1 MADVLNGRDG
11 LRAASQVLL
20 DTCHQHTC
28 LFPGHKQECLCT
40 AGSSTQWSWQLH
52 YSQNIIQIKSPLT
65 LTPDSYPKNLFWGAV
80 LGLCCCRRV
89 FSSRC
94 ELQCSGFS
102 CGSLS
107 CCTAGALE
115 RLGSVVTAHRL
126 EWLWH
131 MGLVVPWHVR
141 SSGSETEPMS
151 PVSIGGFCTTAPPG
165 KPSSL
170 ILY

>member
-1 MADVLNGRDG
+1 M
-11 LRAASQVLL
+11 L

-65 LTPDSYPKNLFWGAV
+65 LTPDSYPRNLFLGAV
-80 LGLCCCRRV
+80 LGLCSCRWV

-94 ELQCSGFS
+94 EQGLLSSCSAVASS

-131 MGLVVPWHVR
+131 MGLVVPWQLSALACR
-141 SSGSETEPMS
+141 LL
-151 PVSIGGFCTTAPPG
+151 TAGPPG
-165 KPSSL
+165 KSPE
-170 ILY
+170 II